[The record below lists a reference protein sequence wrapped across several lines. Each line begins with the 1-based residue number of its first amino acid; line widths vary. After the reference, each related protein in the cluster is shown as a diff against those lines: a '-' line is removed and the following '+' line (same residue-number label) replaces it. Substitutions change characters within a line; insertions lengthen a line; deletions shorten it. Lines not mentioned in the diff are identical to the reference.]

1 MINNNLYSESI
12 YNNKF
17 YLSSYFKM
25 NDSGFNFFLVEY
37 ELNTFEK
44 LIKIRNNL
52 VENNPTEKEIYYLN
66 K

>member
-1 MINNNLYSESI
+1 
-12 YNNKF
+12 
-17 YLSSYFKM
+17 M